1 MKTKTDKGIQRG
13 GKRLL
18 IDRISNYLSPLA
30 AKLTLLQ
37 QLQNTTKIFCWCLM
51 SCFSGLRIFHLFNT
65 VSKLHPTPRKL
76 GVAHIRAS

>member
-30 AKLTLLQ
+30 AKPTLLQ
-37 QLQNTTKIFCWCLM
+37 QLQNTTKIFCRV
-51 SCFSGLRIFHLFNT
+51 SNELFLWAAYFPFIQYS
-65 VSKLHPTPRKL
+65 V
-76 GVAHIRAS
+76 